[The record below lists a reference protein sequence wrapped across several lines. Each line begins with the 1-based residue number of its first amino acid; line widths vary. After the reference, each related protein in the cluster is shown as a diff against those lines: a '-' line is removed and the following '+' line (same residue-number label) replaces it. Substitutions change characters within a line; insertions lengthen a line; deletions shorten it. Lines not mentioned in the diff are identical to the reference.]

1 MRTKHNFRKKNFFEQ
16 NGYAQTIYLQY
27 GDDDLFINQFANS
40 HNTAI
45 EISTDSQLLINWGK
59 SEPRLWLD
67 RKEHYTFTGR
77 FLKTKAFINRHIMH
91 SAYWL
96 MAVSS
101 VITMIYTLPDLSA
114 MLLTSLLH
122 ITLWGYMICLYRRA
136 AIALNDIK
144 LWWSI
149 PLFHF
154 IHPLVNLIYRL
165 IFRSRKMS
173 NYTWR

>member
-1 MRTKHNFRKKNFFEQ
+1 
-16 NGYAQTIYLQY
+16 
-27 GDDDLFINQFANS
+27 
-40 HNTAI
+40 
-45 EISTDSQLLINWGK
+45 
-59 SEPRLWLD
+59 
-67 RKEHYTFTGR
+67 
-77 FLKTKAFINRHIMH
+77 MH

-114 MLLTSLLH
+114 MLLTSLLF

-149 PLFHF
+149 PLFHL
-154 IHPLVNLIYRL
+154 IQPLADLIYRL
-165 IFRSRKMS
+165 TFRSRKMS